1 MNRVKNRYCVC
12 SQIRDDARNLPKFIE
27 WYLSQGFEYFVFGD
41 DRSIDN
47 PQSVLKPYIDLGIVQ
62 LYKATNHTSD
72 HGRFV
77 GKSYFTS
84 TDIVAFIDVDE
95 FISTKSGFAKNELD
109 LIFSNQDVD
118 IIYLNWVFKHSG
130 SLSSDDLY
138 DYRDSFPYTQAD
150 ILTKYVARA
159 DSFMQLTES
168 ELGCHFASG
177 LAYER
182 SRNGSLHNPQ
192 FIEDSEQGDIRQR
205 VNRDEHKISKSPSAW
220 QLHPHDPIIWL
231 DHFYTRHF
239 DEFFTYKTI
248 LGNKQGAGVTN
259 LIRGIGYYNHGLGK
273 APISTEKSFNSLNF
287 RRLLPLLQRPKQR
300 ELSNF
305 GTDCHDKTVYI
316 HMGLPKTGTSAFQ
329 EAIHLHTQRNVL
341 SPIGYTQIKNSNFK
355 EHPQN
360 GLDLT
365 STARDGALDR
375 FQNAIE
381 GYCNIISNS
390 DQFIHLISSEE
401 FSIMDSSSF
410 GLIKQSF
417 SNLGIRSCGIVAV
430 RPFVDFATSFFKQYI
445 HMHVQMEHHTV
456 MSYDQIAESARMH
469 VEQAAINCLLCDDYK
484 IIKYSRERLVSSLT
498 DFIYQESDPIDLSE
512 HIFQVNTSLSWAVAD
527 ELYQVRQGELLDND
541 FRSREYLRLHLEDQD
556 VSSKIPSG
564 HPYFL
569 AIDTEREKL
578 EKFFSEFPNKHLW
591 EHLFEDTGT

>member
-62 LYKATNHTSD
+62 LYSATNHTSD

-220 QLHPHDPIIWL
+220 QLHPHEPIIWL

-305 GTDCHDKTVYI
+305 GHDCHDKTVYI

-329 EAIHLHTQRNVL
+329 KAMLESSFVD
-341 SPIGYTQIKNSNFK
+341 IKTEIRYAHIPNSKFK
-355 EHPQN
+355 QEFRN

-365 STARDGALDR
+365 NAALNEDCQSLKSTI
-375 FQNAIE
+375 NE
-381 GYCNIISNS
+381 YISDLS
-390 DQFIHLISSEE
+390 ISREKKSLISAEE
-401 FSIMDSSSF
+401 FSVLNTSAF
-410 GLIKQSF
+410 ATIKQSF
-417 SNLGIRSCGIVAV
+417 SNAGIRSCGIAV
-430 RPFVDFATSFFKQYI
+430 IRPFVDFAISFFKQYVN
-445 HMHVQMEHHTV
+445 MHVQLEFHTV
-456 MSYDQIAESARMH
+456 MTYSQIAESARLH
-469 VEQAAINCLLCDDYK
+469 IERTAANCMLCDDYK
-484 IIKYSRERLVSSLT
+484 VINYSRKGLVRNLV
-498 DFIYQESDPIDLSE
+498 DFIYQESDPMDLSE
-512 HIFQVNTSLSWAVAD
+512 HDSEVNTSLAWATAD
-527 ELYQVRQGELLDND
+527 KLYEIRQGESLQNE
-541 FRSREYLRLHLEDQD
+541 FESKEYLRLFGTKIDLQ
-556 VSSKIPSG
+556 SKITFE
-564 HPYFL
+564 HPYYKAVIAEQQML
-569 AIDTEREKL
+569 KQ
-578 EKFFSEFPNKHLW
+578 FFSSFPNKHRW
-591 EHLFEDTGT
+591 EELFSNGD